1 MAQAANKATALW
13 VLRRLREAGFEAL
26 FAGGCVRDMLLGV
39 RSNDY
44 DIATSATPREVRKL
58 FRHVL
63 LVGVKFGV
71 AMVIH
76 QRQRVEVTTF
86 RSDLSYSDGRRPDG
100 VRFTTARQDALRRDF
115 TINGLFYDPMADQI
129 LDYVGGRRDLERK
142 VIRAIGPADKRFA
155 EDYLRMVRA
164 VRFSVRLGFPIVPA
178 TAKAIRRLAP
188 KVAAI
193 SGERIFDELKKMLSL
208 SSAAQALRM
217 LADCRL
223 AEVILPELFGG
234 DDWPAAIRRVELLA
248 GKRDFALTLTGL
260 LCQLPPPTISALC
273 RRWGASNDLRGCIL
287 WCAEN
292 LSRWPAADEMPLAGF
307 KRLLAGR
314 HWQKLLS
321 LWRAQERIQTGRQIA
336 CLRIA
341 RRAAAI
347 PANEIA
353 PPPLVTGEDLKDMS
367 LRQGPRFGQLLQQL
381 YDEQLEQRLVSR
393 QAALA
398 RAMELIGDEPNST

>member
-44 DIATSATPREVRKL
+44 DVATNATPREVRKL
-58 FRHVL
+58 FRRVL
-63 LVGVKFGV
+63 LVGAKFGV

-76 QRQRVEVTTF
+76 KRRRVEVTTF
-86 RSDLSYSDGRRPDG
+86 RSDLSYSDGRRPEG

-115 TINGLFYDPMADQI
+115 TINGLFYDPLTDRVF
-129 LDYVGGRRDLERK
+129 DYIGGRRDLDRNL
-142 VIRAIGPADKRFA
+142 IRAIGPADKRFA
-155 EDYLRMVRA
+155 EDYLRMIRA
-164 VRFSVRLGFPIVPA
+164 VRFSERLGFPIAPA

-208 SSAAQALRM
+208 PSAGQALRT
-217 LADCRL
+217 LEDCRL
-223 AEVILPELFGG
+223 AEVILPELVGG
-234 DDWPAAIRRVELLA
+234 DLWPVAIRRVELLA
-248 GKRDFALTLTGL
+248 GKRDFALTMTGL
-260 LCQLPPPTISALC
+260 LCQLPPRTISALC
-273 RRWGASNDLRGCIL
+273 RRWGASNDLRDGFL

-292 LSRWPAADEMPLAGF
+292 LSRWPVAVDMPLADF

-314 HWQKLLS
+314 HWRRLLS
-321 LWRAQERIQTGRQIA
+321 LWRAQERIETGRQIA
-336 CLRIA
+336 CRRIA

-347 PANEIA
+347 PAEEIA
-353 PPPLVTGEDLKDMS
+353 PPPLVTGEDLKDLG
-367 LRQGPRFGQLLQQL
+367 LRQGLRIGQLLRQL
-381 YDEQLEQRLVSR
+381 YDEQLEQRLASR
-393 QAALA
+393 QAALTRA
-398 RAMELIGDEPNST
+398 RALVRDEPNST